1 MDDDHAED
9 KDEFNPLIAM
19 MKHLQEI
26 GARHEAQEAES
37 NKISVDN
44 IAVCAQYMIKK
55 KKFNLGDYVTQID
68 ESRHYA
74 YPIPGMPEIVVRKLG
89 YVEQL
94 LDSIS
99 SKNDGLPE
107 TMVLLIGENKGSPIT
122 VRVSPQFFRKM
133 TQKEIENI

>member
-1 MDDDHAED
+1 
-9 KDEFNPLIAM
+9 
-19 MKHLQEI
+19 
-26 GARHEAQEAES
+26 
-37 NKISVDN
+37 
-44 IAVCAQYMIKK
+44 
-55 KKFNLGDYVTQID
+55 
-68 ESRHYA
+68 
-74 YPIPGMPEIVVRKLG
+74 MPAIVVRKLG